1 MTPRPLLQHLRDFP
15 WASAARTLRERLRED
30 RLGVTAGSLT
40 FTTTIALVPFFTV
53 VLAIFTAFPVFGK
66 LQGAL
71 QAWLVQSLVPDQI
84 ARQVLG
90 ALTQFA
96 GKASRLG
103 AFGLVVLLMTA
114 LSLVFTI
121 DRTLNGIWRVRRS
134 RPVTQRVLVYWAVIT
149 LGPLLLAGSLSLSSY
164 LISASR
170 GLVDAVP
177 GVLLVLL
184 DTVELLMLAAGLS
197 ALYRFVPNTPVR
209 ASHAWAGALFAT
221 GGIELARRLLAF
233 YIGAV
238 PTYSAVYGAFA
249 TVPILLIWI
258 YLVWVV
264 ILLGAVLAA
273 HLPGLMAG
281 HGRRVQGP
289 GWRFELALEALRT
302 LRAAGDTTHHGMTL
316 GALAHS
322 LRVNELQLEPVLEV
336 LMDLDWVGRLDE
348 ETPSGG
354 ARHVLLA
361 QPSTTPLAPLM
372 RKLLLPEAEGTTR
385 FLQSQR
391 LVGMVL
397 AEAL

>member
-1 MTPRPLLQHLRDFP
+1 
-15 WASAARTLRERLRED
+15 
-30 RLGVTAGSLT
+30 V
-40 FTTTIALVPFFTV
+40 
-53 VLAIFTAFPVFGK
+53 
-66 LQGAL
+66 
-71 QAWLVQSLVPDQI
+71 
-84 ARQVLG
+84 
-90 ALTQFA
+90 
-96 GKASRLG
+96 
-103 AFGLVVLLMTA
+103 TA

-134 RPVTQRVLVYWAVIT
+134 RPLTQRVLVYWAVIT

-170 GLVDAVP
+170 GLVSAVP
-177 GVLLVLL
+177 GGLLVLL
-184 DTVELLMLAAGLS
+184 DAVELLMLAAGLS

-209 ASHAWAGALFAT
+209 TSHAWAGALFAT
-221 GGIELARRLLAF
+221 GGIEVARRLLAV

-249 TVPILLIWI
+249 TVPILLVWI

-273 HLPGLMAG
+273 HLPGLMSG
-281 HGRRVQGP
+281 HGRVQGP
-289 GWRFELALEALRT
+289 GWRFELALEAVRT
-302 LRAAGDTTHHGMTL
+302 LATAAGAPRHGLTL
-316 GALAHS
+316 GALAQA
-322 LRVNELQLEPVLEV
+322 LRVNELHLEPVLEV

-354 ARHVLLA
+354 ARHVLLVE
-361 QPSTTPLAPLM
+361 PSTTPLAPLM

-397 AEAL
+397 SEAL